1 MKHGVKHGGWP
12 AGCFCP
18 IFVDANF
25 SQEVFFAGISFR
37 TTPIWVS
44 YEALTGMTVSF
55 YRLYLLK
62 KHFPEV

>member
-25 SQEVFFAGISFR
+25 SQEVFFAGIQCS
-37 TTPIWVS
+37 
-44 YEALTGMTVSF
+44 
-55 YRLYLLK
+55 
-62 KHFPEV
+62 

>member
-25 SQEVFFAGISFR
+25 SQEVFFAGIQCSRLKLFF
-37 TTPIWVS
+37 VK
-44 YEALTGMTVSF
+44 F
-55 YRLYLLK
+55 YQI
-62 KHFPEV
+62 